1 MSKIVKF
8 LALVYFVSGTSTLF
22 AADGEISSGLWT
34 QKGYSIMGEWKVIE
48 RDNKIIIVFGDDFK
62 TRKGPDLK
70 VYLSTRS
77 IGSLDDRSV
86 ESTSIKIGPLK
97 SSKGPQE
104 YQLPEGINLN
114 EFASLVIHCEAYSH
128 LWGGANLN

>member
-1 MSKIVKF
+1 MSKIIKF

-22 AADGEISSGLWT
+22 AVDREISSGLWT

-48 RDNKIIIVFGDDFK
+48 RDNKTIIVFGDDFK

-86 ESTSIKIGPLK
+86 ESTSIIIGPLK

-104 YQLPEGINLN
+104 YQLPEEINLN

-128 LWGGANLN
+128 LWGGADLN